1 MSCNPDST
9 VSSNFEFLNST
20 FQLLNVH
27 LVKIQSFMLL
37 NTQTQYRKEN
47 VQQLSNKERRVLKQI
62 EFNRLHQKR
71 VDQAVFNLMK
81 TINHYIM
88 SSENINNCRRQ
99 LNINKVVSSHH
110 KSALDAKEKQTWQL
124 SIANDQTW
132 EIWSENNQLVKIC
145 KNPTDCDSKSCNP
158 KCTRF

>member
-20 FQLLNVH
+20 FQL
-27 LVKIQSFMLL
+27 
-37 NTQTQYRKEN
+37 KEN

-62 EFNRLHQKR
+62 GFNRLHQKR

-81 TINHYIM
+81 TISHYI
-88 SSENINNCRRQ
+88 I
-99 LNINKVVSSHH
+99 HH

-145 KNPTDCDSKSCNP
+145 KNLLTVILNLA
-158 KCTRF
+158 TQNAQGATY